1 MTFTPLSDELGLTCG
16 LQTHVKKKM
25 MSVFVFYEDEHQ
37 LMLNQLIDDLN
48 RKVTE
53 VGASVRVARVEDV

>member
-1 MTFTPLSDELGLTCG
+1 MRIADPWE
-16 LQTHVKKKM
+16 KKM

-48 RKVTE
+48 RKVTKA
-53 VGASVRVARVEDV
+53 GASVRIASVEDI